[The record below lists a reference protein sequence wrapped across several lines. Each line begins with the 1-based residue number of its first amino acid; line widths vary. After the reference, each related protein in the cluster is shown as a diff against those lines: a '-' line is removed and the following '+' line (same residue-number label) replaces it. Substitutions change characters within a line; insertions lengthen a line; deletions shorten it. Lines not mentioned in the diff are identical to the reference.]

1 MENRVKVK
9 EPPRN
14 GNPSRARYHLKDSSS
29 VNIIGWTD
37 SPNEAFDWLAGFG
50 DWSVTYVFDRKTR
63 TVTRPNTFDIE
74 SLNIVF

>member
-1 MENRVKVK
+1 MSNVQVK

-14 GNPSRARYHLKDSSS
+14 GNPARSRYILKDSSS
-29 VNIIGWTD
+29 IEIIGWTN